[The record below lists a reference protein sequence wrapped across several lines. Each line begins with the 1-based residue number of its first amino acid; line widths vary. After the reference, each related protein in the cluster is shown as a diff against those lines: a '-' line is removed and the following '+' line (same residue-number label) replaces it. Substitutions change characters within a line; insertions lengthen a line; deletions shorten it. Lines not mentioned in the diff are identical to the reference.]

1 MEKRVEFDNETRSPY
16 FNIGETLFQLRDYTP
31 IPLLIILFLYAS
43 PNVISATLGMTF
55 IILGELFRIYSVAFI
70 GTVSRTRSS
79 STGSRLITSGPFAYV
94 RNPLYVGN
102 FMITAGISVFSGTI
116 WIMVLT
122 VLAFAGQYFFVV
134 EYEESILREKF
145 GAEYDSYCK
154 TVPAWFAKRRPK
166 LEEIEWP
173 SPVGIVESL
182 KSEKR
187 TLTSIFAIITLLLLF
202 YGKNR

>member
-1 MEKRVEFDNETRSPY
+1 VEFDNETRSPY
-16 FNIGETLFQLRDYTP
+16 FNIGETLFHLRDYTP
-31 IPLLIILFLYAS
+31 IPLIIILFLYAS
-43 PNVISATLGMTF
+43 PNLISATIGLTLVF
-55 IILGELFRIYSVAFI
+55 FGELFRIYSVAFI

-79 STGSRLITSGPFAYV
+79 STGSRLITTGPFAYV

-102 FMITAGISVFSGTI
+102 FLITTGIAIYSGTV
-116 WIMVLT
+116 WIMILT
-122 VLAFAGQYFFVV
+122 ILAFATQYFFIV

-166 LEEIEWP
+166 IEEVEWP
-173 SPVGIVESL
+173 SPQGIIESI

-187 TLTSIFAIITLLLLF
+187 TLTGIFAILMFFLIF

>member
-1 MEKRVEFDNETRSPY
+1 MEFDNDTRSQY
-16 FNIGETLFQLRDYTP
+16 FNVGETLFQLRDYTP
-31 IPLLIILFLYAS
+31 IPLIALLMFFATPS
-43 PNVISATLGMTF
+43 VISATLGLLLIVF
-55 IILGELFRIYSVAFI
+55 GEIFRIYSVAFI

-79 STGSRLITSGPFAYV
+79 STGSRLITTGPFAYV

-102 FMITAGISVFSGTI
+102 FFITAGIAVFSGTI
-116 WIMVLT
+116 WFIVLT
-122 VLAFAGQYFFVV
+122 VLAFAVQYFFIV

-173 SPVGIVESL
+173 SPEGVVGSL

-187 TLTSIFAIITLLLLF
+187 TLTAILAILILLLIF
-202 YGKNR
+202 HGQTR

>member
-1 MEKRVEFDNETRSPY
+1 MEFDNDTRSPY
-16 FNIGETLFQLRDYTP
+16 FNVGETLFQLRDYTP
-31 IPLLIILFLYAS
+31 IPLLFVLFFFAS
-43 PNVISATLGMTF
+43 PNVISVTIGLL
-55 IILGELFRIYSVAFI
+55 ILVFGEIFRIYSVAFI

-79 STGSRLITSGPFAYV
+79 STGSRLITTGPFAYV

-102 FMITAGISVFSGTI
+102 FFITAGIAVYSGHTWIIITTI
-116 WIMVLT
+116 A
-122 VLAFAGQYFFVV
+122 AFAIQYFFIV

-166 LEEIEWP
+166 LSEIEWP
-173 SPVGIVESL
+173 SPEGIVESL

-187 TLTSIFAIITLLLLF
+187 TLSAILAILVLLLIF
-202 YGKNR
+202 HGKKS